1 LFVLAGLVIAAVLAQ
16 SVFFLVKAW
25 RRGKEIGM
33 DKDRLKHIAVTAA
46 VFTIAPAISIVIGV
60 IALSKGLGIPLPW
73 LRLSVIGS
81 LSYET
86 VAANNALSGMGL
98 SLGSAALTAKQ
109 YVTVAIVMTVSILVG
124 IWLVPV
130 VAKKVLG
137 GMESLEKRD
146 RKWAEIFIN
155 AMFIGM
161 IAAFLGFIFC
171 DVSDV
176 FKGSTAGLIPVCVM
190 IVSALVMCLAGVAVK
205 KLKYRWIS
213 DYALPV
219 SLVIGMLSA
228 IPITAWLG

>member
-1 LFVLAGLVIAAVLAQ
+1 MSRARMKQV
-16 SVFFLVKAW
+16 
-25 RRGKEIGM
+25 
-33 DKDRLKHIAVTAA
+33 AVTAA
-46 VFTIAPAISIVIGV
+46 IFTIAPAVAIVIGV
-60 IALSKGLGIPLPW
+60 MTLAKDLGVPLPW

-86 VAANNALSGMGL
+86 IAATNAENAMGL
-98 SLGSAALTAKQ
+98 TFGTVTNLTANQ
-109 YVTVAIVMTVSILVG
+109 YVTIVIVMTVSILVG
-124 IWLVPV
+124 VWLCPI

-137 GMESLEKRD
+137 GMINLEKRD
-146 RKWAEIFIN
+146 KKWSEIFSN

-171 DVSDV
+171 DVSGV
-176 FKGSTAGLIPVCVM
+176 FQGSAAGLIPVCVM
-190 IVSALVMCLAGVAVK
+190 IVSALVMCLAGIAVK

-213 DYALPV
+213 DYALPA